1 MVISSTLLDAL
12 LISRLSS
19 LVLARMEY
27 WLEDVDFGSLP
38 GVIILSCVYSVLE
51 YWNVSFPPVFECIVI
66 WRGVVFLYDNLNG

>member
-19 LVLARMEY
+19 LVLAMMEY

-38 GVIILSCVYSVLE
+38 GVIILSCVCSVLE
-51 YWNVSFPPVFECIVI
+51 YRNVSFPPVFECIVI
-66 WRGVVFLYDNLNG
+66 SRGVVFLCDNLNG